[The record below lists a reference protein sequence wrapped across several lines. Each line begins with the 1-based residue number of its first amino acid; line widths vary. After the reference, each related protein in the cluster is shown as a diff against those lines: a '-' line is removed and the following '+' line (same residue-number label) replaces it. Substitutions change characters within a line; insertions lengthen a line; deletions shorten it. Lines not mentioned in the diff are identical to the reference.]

1 MSPIEKQVVRSPVY
15 QAPQP
20 EFCAGSKPLQE
31 RFMSVRDAT
40 ERLVAPLK
48 AEDCNL
54 QSMPDAS
61 PIKWHLAHSSWFF
74 ETFILEKFEPNFEP
88 FHPAF
93 RVLFNS
99 YYNGVGDRHPRHER
113 GLISRP
119 DLATVFDYRHDI
131 TKRIAN
137 LIEALGDTNL
147 SFAELM
153 WLGCNHEEQHQEL
166 ILTDLKHLLSKNPL
180 KPAYQTRWPLTAI
193 EGRKP
198 RWHKYDGGLVEIGA
212 TKSLT
217 NVNSPENFFFD
228 NETPRHCVF
237 LEPFEIASHPVT
249 HGDFAAFIA
258 DRGYQR
264 PELWLSL
271 GWDWLNAQKITAPLY
286 WELRDAGKHGGNDSG
301 IDSGTPNKWMTFTL
315 HGMVE
320 IDVHTPICHISFFEA
335 DAFARWKGA
344 RLPTEAEWEHAA
356 ALTTQHVAISGN
368 FLDSHALHPLA
379 MREQSSSAHPQQL
392 FGDVWEWTAS
402 AYLGYPGYQAA
413 AGAVGEYNGK
423 FMCNQFVLR
432 GGSCATPAQHI
443 RATYRNFFP
452 PEAQWQFSG
461 VRLARNTI

>member
-1 MSPIEKQVVRSPVY
+1 MSPIEKQVTQSALQ
-15 QAPQP
+15 QALRQDISD
-20 EFCAGSKPLQE
+20 GSRPLQA
-31 RFMSVRDAT
+31 RFIAVRAAT
-40 ERLVAPLK
+40 ERLAAPLK

-74 ETFILEKFEPNFEP
+74 ETFILEKFEPNFKP

-99 YYNGVGDRHPRHER
+99 YYNGVGDKHPRAER

-119 DLATVFDYRHDI
+119 DLASVFDYRHDV
-131 TKRIAN
+131 TKRIAG
-137 LIEALGDTNL
+137 LIEALGGINQNFT
-147 SFAELM
+147 ELV

-180 KPAYQTRWPLTAI
+180 KPAYQSRWPLTAI

-198 RWHKYDGGLVEIGA
+198 RWHKYEGGLIAIGA
-212 TKSLT
+212 TRPHT
-217 NVNSPENFFFD
+217 NVNSQENFFFD
-228 NETPRHCVF
+228 NETPRHRVF

-258 DRGYQR
+258 DGGYRR
-264 PELWLSL
+264 PELWLAL

-286 WELRDAGKHGGNDSG
+286 WELRDEGKHGGNDSG
-301 IDSGTPNKWMTFTL
+301 TSKKWMTFTL

-320 IDVHTPICHISFFEA
+320 IDVHTPICHVSFFEA
-335 DAFARWKGA
+335 DAYARWKGA

-356 ALTTQHVAISGN
+356 AAAAQHVAISGN
-368 FLDSHALHPLA
+368 FLESHALHPLA
-379 MREQSSSAHPQQL
+379 MREQTASEYPQQL

-402 AYLGYPGYQAA
+402 AYLGYPGYQAQT
-413 AGAVGEYNGK
+413 GAVGEYNGK

-432 GGSCATPAQHI
+432 GGSCATPSQHI
-443 RATYRNFFP
+443 RASYRNFFP
-452 PEAQWQFSG
+452 PETRWQFSG
-461 VRLARNTI
+461 LRLARNTI